1 MVDGEGPVAGV
12 VAWFAQRERES
23 ADAGTIDDLAGVEH
37 EVGVGCREVE
47 VGGEPSEVAEAMFA

>member
-1 MVDGEGPVAGV
+1 MAGV